1 MKMSFFKEMQFN
13 EKSCT
18 ENGAR
23 GYATTGS
30 YLVDL
35 NFKIPSLR
43 ALAQDGDF
51 PYECFDLAYQENPV
65 YALKWLLFL
74 RDIKQGC
81 GERNSFRKLLIHL
94 ANTKPCVANKFIGCF
109 LSADYGRWDDLIEV
123 YFKTYNKVVKY
134 NISIIL
140 RLQLKAD
147 LNSEHPSLL
156 AKWLP
161 SESSANKETSRKAR
175 LLAKEVFN
183 CSCKQYRKTLTSLRK
198 LVAKTE
204 VLTSANK
211 WNEVNYNTVPSKA
224 NLKYGSAFVRHD
236 ADRRIKYLEDLKA
249 GKDSVKI
256 NANSMFLY
264 DIVRSYQ
271 YQECINPT
279 LEALWKSQEKI
290 DGFTNTLVVRDG
302 SGSMGGGHLGN
313 NLYASTVADS
323 LTLYCA
329 ENNVGAYKNKF
340 ITFSA
345 KPQCVE
351 IPDSYS
357 LYEKLKFLRNYWDW
371 NNTDIE
377 SVFDLILNTAI
388 KGKVSPDEMPESVLI
403 ISDMEFDDALKDSN
417 ESDTLFEI
425 IRKRFESAGYKLPRL
440 VFWNVCSR
448 TNTIPMRENENGL
461 SLISGFSKSLLYMAI
476 GKYTSPYEALIAQLS
491 NPRYACVNKLTTDM

>member
-1 MKMSFFKEMQFN
+1 MNFFKEMQLN
-13 EKSCT
+13 EKSYT
-18 ENGAR
+18 ENGAK

-35 NFKIPSLR
+35 NFKIPYLR
-43 ALAQDGDF
+43 TLAQDEDF
-51 PYECFDLAYQENPV
+51 PYEEFDLAYQENPV

-81 GERNSFRKLLIHL
+81 GERSSFRKLFIHL
-94 ANTKPCVANKFIGCF
+94 ANTKPTVFVKFIDCF
-109 LSADYGRWDDLIEV
+109 MSADYGRWDDLVEV
-123 YFKTYNKVVKY
+123 YFKTINKDIK
-134 NISIIL
+134 NHISIL
-140 RLQLKAD
+140 LQTQLKSD
-147 LNSEHPSLL
+147 LNSEHHSLM

-161 SESSANKETSRKAR
+161 SESSANKETSRRAK
-175 LLAKEVFN
+175 LLAKDVFG
-183 CSCKQYRKTLTSLRK
+183 CSNKQYRKTLASLRK

-211 WNEVNYNTVPSKA
+211 WSEIDYNTVPSKA
-224 NLKYGSAFVRHD
+224 NLKYGTAFMEHD

-249 GKDSVKI
+249 GKSSAKI

-264 DIVRSYQ
+264 DIVRDYQ
-271 YQECINPT
+271 RCDMINPT
-279 LEALWKSQEKI
+279 LEALWEAQEKV

-302 SGSMGGGHLGN
+302 SYSMCSGVLGN
-313 NLYASTVADS
+313 NLYASTIADS

-345 KPQCVE
+345 EPQCVE
-351 IPDSYS
+351 IPDSYN
-357 LYEKLKFLRNYWDW
+357 LYEKLKLLTKYTDW
-371 NNTDIE
+371 QNTNIE
-377 SVFDLILNTAI
+377 AVFDLILKTAVEDN
-388 KGKVSPDEMPESVLI
+388 VSPDEMPESVLI
-403 ISDMEFDDALKDSN
+403 ISDMEFDEALDDSN

-425 IRKRFESAGYKLPRL
+425 IRKKFESAGYKLPRL

-461 SLISGFSKSLLYMAI
+461 TLISGFSKSLLQIVI

-491 NPRYACVNKLTTDM
+491 NPRYECVNILTTEM

>member
-1 MKMSFFKEMQFN
+1 MNFFKEMQLN
-13 EKSCT
+13 EESYT
-18 ENGAR
+18 ENGAK

-35 NFKIPSLR
+35 NFKVPSLR
-43 ALAQDGDF
+43 ALAQSGEF
-51 PYECFDLAYQENPV
+51 PYDEFDLAYQENPV

-81 GERNSFRKLLIHL
+81 GERESFRKLLVHL
-94 ANTKPCVANKFIGCF
+94 ADTKPTVFAKFIWCF
-109 LSADYGRWDDLIEV
+109 LSSDYGRWDDLVEV
-123 YFKTYNKVVKY
+123 YFKTTDKNVKQD
-134 NISIIL
+134 ISKIL
-140 RLQLKAD
+140 QIQLKDD

-161 SESSANKETSRKAR
+161 SESSANKETSCRAK
-175 LLAKEVFN
+175 LLAKEVFK
-183 CSCKQYRKTLTSLRK
+183 CSNKEYRKTLSSLRK

-211 WNEVNYNTVPSKA
+211 WNEIDYNEVPSKA
-224 NLKYGSAFVRHD
+224 NLKYESAFVRHD
-236 ADRRIKYLEDLKA
+236 NERRIKYLEDLKA
-249 GKDSVKI
+249 GKGSVKI

-264 DIVRSYQ
+264 DIVRDYQ
-271 YQECINPT
+271 NQDCINPT
-279 LEALWKSQEKI
+279 LEALWKAQEKVE
-290 DGFTNTLVVRDG
+290 GFTNTLVVRDG
-302 SGSMGGGHLGN
+302 SGSMSGEILGN
-313 NLYASTVADS
+313 NLYASTIADS

-345 KPQCVE
+345 RPQCIE
-351 IPDSYS
+351 LPDNCS
-357 LYEKLKFLRNYWDW
+357 LYNKLKLLANYCDW
-371 NNTDIE
+371 TNTDIE
-377 SVFDLILNTAI
+377 AVFKLILKTAI
-388 KGKVSPDEMPESVLI
+388 DNRVSPDEMPESVLI
-403 ISDMEFDDALKDSN
+403 ISDMEFDEALDDSN

-425 IRKRFESAGYKLPRL
+425 IRKKFESAGYKLPRL

-461 SLISGFSKSLLYMAI
+461 VLISGFSKSLLQTVI

-491 NPRYACVNKLTTDM
+491 NPRYECVNKETTER